1 MRKSLLLSLFILLA
15 LLGLTG
21 LFYFQQMK
29 APLFEKDISIYL
41 SKDANYADLEAQ
53 LKENNLILDPWLFDK
68 LAERMNLKNQ
78 IHGGHYLLPKGIN
91 TLDLIRKFR
100 SGLQS
105 PVKVVLNNVNFKAD
119 LAKRLSEQLEIDSST
134 ISNFLVDSIA
144 LANYGFTKDNV
155 LCYFIPNTY
164 EFYWNVSLENLIS
177 RMKKEHA
184 AFWNENRTAKAK
196 EKGLTP
202 NEAFILASIVEKEY
216 KHGNERSKIAGVYV
230 NRLKKGMI
238 LQADPTV
245 KYALGNLSIKRVLKI
260 HTEYD
265 HPYNTYAYNGLPPGP
280 ICLPET
286 STIEAVLNAENHDYL
301 YFCAKA
307 DMSGYHEFNKTYTAH
322 INSAKLYHQALNKL
336 KVY

>member
-1 MRKSLLLSLFILLA
+1 MRKSLLLSLFILLI

-21 LFYFQQMK
+21 LFYFQQLK
-29 APLFEKDISIYL
+29 APLSEKDISIYL
-41 SKDANYADLEAQ
+41 YKDANYADLEVQ
-53 LKENNLILDPWLFDK
+53 LKKNNLILDSWLFEK
-68 LAERMNLKNQ
+68 LAEKMNLKNHV
-78 IHGGHYLLPKGIN
+78 HGGHYLLPKGIN

-100 SGLQS
+100 SGLQT
-105 PVKVVLNNVNFKAD
+105 PVKVVLNNVNFKQD
-119 LAKRLSEQLEIDSST
+119 LAKRFAEQLELDET
-134 ISNFLVDSIA
+134 IILSFLEDTVA
-144 LANYGFTKDNV
+144 LANYGFTNDIV
-155 LCYFIPNTY
+155 LCFFIPNTY
-164 EFYWNVSLENLIS
+164 EFYWNASLDNLIN
-177 RMKKEHA
+177 RMKKEHTN
-184 AFWNENRTAKAK
+184 FWNNNRITKAK

-202 NEAFILASIVEKEY
+202 NQTFILASIVEKEY

-245 KYALGNLSIKRVLKI
+245 KYALGDLSIKRVLKI

-265 HPYNTYAYNGLPPGP
+265 HPYNTYVYTGLPPGP

-286 STIEAVLNAENHDYL
+286 STIDAVLNAESHDYL

-322 INSAKLYHQALNKL
+322 LNSAKLYHKALNKL